1 MNRNTKLLLLL
12 LAVFLFG
19 TAVGFVAN
27 EQVIRWRIARFARNE
42 ADMPVHLA
50 DKLAGRL
57 GLTAEQRDAAEA
69 AFRAAGEEMREERD
83 RARAAREEI
92 RGRLDGRLEG
102 MLDEGQVAKF
112 REIAAEQ
119 SARLAKHRTPPR
131 P

>member
-1 MNRNTKLLLLL
+1 MNRNTKLSLLL

-19 TAVGFVAN
+19 TATGFVAN

-50 DKLAGRL
+50 DKLAKRL

-102 MLDEGQVAKF
+102 MLDEGQAAAF
-112 REIAAEQ
+112 RELTAEY
-119 SARLAKHRTPPR
+119 SAKARHRAPPR